1 CNSEIY
7 QAASNYVGV
16 NRTTPLVQFDVSG
29 AINAEPI
36 STQQNSGNFGILKS
50 PVLGIGWPEANVVPS
65 NGNLY
70 VGTIAGG
77 QGINLLDVGL
87 YNTFVGMRAGLDN
100 LGGTS
105 NSFVGYQSG
114 EANTTGDWNA
124 FLGTGAGKAN
134 VGGTANTFLGYRS
147 GLANTNGNDN
157 TFLGYQSGFA
167 NTSGVSNAFLGLQA
181 GFTNTTGGANT
192 FLGAGAC
199 SNITTGNSD
208 ICIGYGVSAISSGTS
223 NTILVGTEGLH
234 TAAYVAGIYSE
245 PVGATNSSVCIDNT
259 GKLGTTGCP
268 AAGTGTVTLVGSG
281 LGLTGGPITTTGTLK
296 IDTTVV
302 PLLNTA
308 NT

>member
-70 VGTIAGG
+70 VGTNAGG

-124 FLGTGAGKAN
+124 FLGTESGFTNTTGAE
-134 VGGTANTFLGYRS
+134 NTFV
-147 GLANTNGNDN
+147 GL
-157 TFLGYQSGFA
+157 QSGYS

-181 GFTNTTGGANT
+181 GFSNTTGGANT

-208 ICIGYGVSAISSGTS
+208 ICIGYGVSAISS
-223 NTILVGTEGLH
+223 
-234 TAAYVAGIYSE
+234 
-245 PVGATNSSVCIDNT
+245 
-259 GKLGTTGCP
+259 
-268 AAGTGTVTLVGSG
+268 
-281 LGLTGGPITTTGTLK
+281 
-296 IDTTVV
+296 
-302 PLLNTA
+302 
-308 NT
+308 